1 MVRVYRDG
9 TLVKG
14 IFGLRWVFIVQ
25 RDLVVC
31 KSLIFIGLIFSGQ
44 VFAGQYHV
52 CTDSQGRK
60 SFQSQPCG
68 DGVKAEV
75 REYEVRESAPS
86 EPGVLPTDSD
96 IYKQMKADN
105 RRAQINREIKKS
117 ENAISRYQ
125 SQMNA
130 ELAALRSKKGR
141 ANNNLAGATW
151 EQSISTEMQAVSD
164 RYGNMMSI
172 ERDRLSV
179 LRQELADL

>member
-1 MVRVYRDG
+1 MRSVI
-9 TLVKG
+9 LL
-14 IFGLRWVFIVQ
+14 FL
-25 RDLVVC
+25 C
-31 KSLIFIGLIFSGQ
+31 FSSS
-44 VFAGQYHV
+44 FALGGQYHV
-52 CTDSQGRK
+52 CTGADGKK
-60 SFQSQPCG
+60 SFQDKPC
-68 DGVKAEV
+68 DDAERSEV

-105 RRAQINREIKKS
+105 RRAQINRDIKKS

-172 ERDRLSV
+172 ERDRLAEY
-179 LRQELADL
+179 RRELSGL